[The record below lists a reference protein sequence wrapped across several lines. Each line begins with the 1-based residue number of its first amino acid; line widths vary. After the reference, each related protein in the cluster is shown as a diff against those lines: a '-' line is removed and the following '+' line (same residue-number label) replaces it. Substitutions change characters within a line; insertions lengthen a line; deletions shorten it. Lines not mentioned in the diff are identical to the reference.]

1 MPTELLSPPATAAGP
16 ANTGDGAGRSTI
28 WTRPDELLSPPAT
41 ATGAA
46 TRPDEHYDAQFAE
59 MQRHWQRLQSKMV
72 VDAQDGVPEYITH
85 EILDAFLISSQLPH
99 ELCVEIAA
107 NSDTKTYENGI
118 GEDDFSVACQLVA
131 LAQAGHPPSLDNLDV
146 AVPLA
151 RFVTTPFEPNA
162 DRHSFV

>member
-1 MPTELLSPPATAAGP
+1 MQG
-16 ANTGDGAGRSTI
+16 
-28 WTRPDELLSPPAT
+28 
-41 ATGAA
+41 
-46 TRPDEHYDAQFAE
+46 PDEHYDAQFAE
-59 MQRHWQRLQSKMV
+59 MQRHWQRLQSMMV

-107 NSDTKTYENGI
+107 NSDTKSYENGI

-131 LAQAGHPPSLDNLDV
+131 LAQAGYPPSLDNLDI

-151 RFVTTPFEPNA
+151 RFVTTPFKPNEPRN
-162 DRHSFV
+162 SFV